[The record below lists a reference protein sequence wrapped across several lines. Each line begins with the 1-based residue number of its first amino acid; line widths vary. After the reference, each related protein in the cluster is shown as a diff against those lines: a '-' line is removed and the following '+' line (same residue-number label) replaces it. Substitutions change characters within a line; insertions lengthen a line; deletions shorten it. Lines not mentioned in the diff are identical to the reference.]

1 MIVRVIAGLFAIA
14 FFASVRGLRR
24 RSRRAK
30 ANPPAMT
37 VRNGYTGL
45 ENPTYR
51 VVIERGGP
59 PNAASFTWSRDG
71 ERDSARKNI
80 PVQTGTWIPLEN
92 GIEVRFA
99 GDHMFSPGDFWTFP
113 ARSAADTVTMRA
125 RRRGAPSARGRAK
138 RRR

>member
-14 FFASVRGLRR
+14 FFATVRGLRR

-30 ANPPAMT
+30 QTPPTIT

-59 PNAASFTWSRDG
+59 ANAATFTWSREG
-71 ERDSARKNI
+71 ERDSGSPAG
-80 PVQTGTWIPLEN
+80 PVAAGAWISLGN
-92 GIEVRFA
+92 GIDVRFE
-99 GDHMFSPGDFWTFP
+99 GDTFAPGDFWTFP
-113 ARSAADTVTMRA
+113 ARSAADTVTMKA
-125 RRRGAPSARGRAK
+125 RRRGAPSVRGRAK

>member
-1 MIVRVIAGLFAIA
+1 MIVRVIAGLVAIA
-14 FFASVRGLRR
+14 FFAAVRGLRR

-30 ANPPAMT
+30 QTPPAMT

-59 PNAASFTWSRDG
+59 VNAATFTWSREG
-71 ERDSARKNI
+71 ERDSGSAAG
-80 PVQTGTWIPLEN
+80 PVAAGSWIALEH
-92 GIEVRFA
+92 GIAVCFDGDTFSA
-99 GDHMFSPGDFWTFP
+99 GDSWTFP
-113 ARSAADTVTMRA
+113 ARSAADTVTMKA
-125 RRRGAPSARGRAK
+125 RRRGAPNARGHAK